1 MSAEDITIA
10 APRGAL
16 VPANPLQWSRWVR
29 SIYRYL
35 RRARRHRDRMLVP
48 GRVRQRQLQQ
58 PQNLQLSRESVWS
71 CRKAQVNADLQSGML
86 R

>member
-1 MSAEDITIA
+1 MSAEDIAIA
-10 APRGAL
+10 APGGAM
-16 VPANPLQWSRWVR
+16 VPAKPVQWFRWVR
-29 SIYRYL
+29 SIYRHL
-35 RRARRHRDRMLVP
+35 RRARHHRDRMLAP

-58 PQNLQLSRESVWS
+58 PQNLQLSRDPAWA

>member
-35 RRARRHRDRMLVP
+35 CRARRHRDRMLVP
-48 GRVRQRQLQQ
+48 GRVN
-58 PQNLQLSRESVWS
+58 QNLEPSHEPAWAY
-71 CRKAQVNADLQSGML
+71 RKAQVNVDLQSGML